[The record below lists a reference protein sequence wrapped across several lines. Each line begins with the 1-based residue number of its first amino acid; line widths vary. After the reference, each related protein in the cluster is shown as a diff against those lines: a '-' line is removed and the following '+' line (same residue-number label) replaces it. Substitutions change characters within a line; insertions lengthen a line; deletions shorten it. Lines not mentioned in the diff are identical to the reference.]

1 MHVQAWRRK
10 TKMKSDYDEEEAVDW
25 NEEWRR
31 AQTKTAKTKKEKKT
45 NKQTKKEGNN
55 KGEE

>member
-31 AQTKTAKTKKEKKT
+31 AQPKTAKTKKEKKT